1 MHCVIVVVFD
11 SELKAYEGR
20 RILLEMDDKREI
32 RVHADAVLLKGADG
46 NTTVKTQDAWPRATL
61 IGTAIGS
68 LVGIRGGPVGVLMGA
83 TAGIAAGGIAD
94 LQKVGIEQDFVDQVK
109 AQLLPNH
116 AAVVA
121 EVDESQNTNVD
132 IAMQAIGG
140 TVFRSSLRSALK
152 TVGQEHLFA
161 VKRKVT
167 EATIRHHKK
176 PAR

>member
-1 MHCVIVVVFD
+1 MHGIIVVVFD

-20 RILLEMDDKREI
+20 RTLLEMDDKREI

-46 NTTVKTQDAWPRATL
+46 NTTVKTQDAWPHTTL

-68 LVGIRGGPVGVLMGA
+68 LIGMRGGPVGVLMGA

-109 AQLLPNH
+109 AKLSPNH

-121 EVDESQNTNVD
+121 EVDESQSTKVD

-140 TVFRSSLRSALK
+140 TVFRNSLRRVLE
-152 TVGQEHLFA
+152 TVGHEHLSA

-167 EATIRHHKK
+167 EPATHHHKN